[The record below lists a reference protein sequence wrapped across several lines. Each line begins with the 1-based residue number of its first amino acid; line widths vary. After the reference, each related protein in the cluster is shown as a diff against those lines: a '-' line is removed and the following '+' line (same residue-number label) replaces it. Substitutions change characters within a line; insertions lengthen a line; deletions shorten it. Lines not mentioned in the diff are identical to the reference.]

1 MTAGSTPTPLKS
13 IDSIMDVEEALC
25 ARAARGASNKE
36 LAQACGLTAVA
47 VSRALAAL
55 VRRGRA
61 RRNEETGRYYPTP
74 HYSRLLMAVTD
85 DITRA
90 ERRINDLKRDLLGA

>member
-1 MTAGSTPTPLKS
+1 MTSETPLKS
-13 IDSIMDVEEALC
+13 IDPVMDVEEALC

-36 LAQACGLTAVA
+36 LAQACSLTAVA
-47 VSRALAAL
+47 VSRALAVL
-55 VRRGRA
+55 VRRNRA

-74 HYSRLLMAVTD
+74 HYCELLMAVTN

-90 ERRINDLKRDLLGA
+90 EQRIHNLKRDLLGA